1 MKKKIIPYYFLIPM
15 FVIIAFIYLY
25 PSISLVEF
33 SFKNTSLVS
42 RGKFV
47 GVANFQLLGNFLW
60 SVVLKTLTW
69 TFGSVIPAMAIG
81 LGGALLFQDTFRGK
95 RILMTLYLVPYCMP
109 LAIAAFLW
117 VSLYN
122 PNFGIINIALL
133 KIGLISQPI
142 SFLSYK
148 NALASV
154 IVIRIWR
161 ATPLAFI
168 TYYAGLQSIPTQY
181 YEAARVDGAGPL
193 PCFVNI
199 TFPQLRSVTM
209 VTAVI
214 LTVWTALIFDIIF
227 PLTEGG
233 PLDATEIIPIKIYR
247 LFFYRNEVGEAAAL
261 SLATMGVL
269 FLISLFYW
277 KIIQREH

>member
-1 MKKKIIPYYFLIPM
+1 
-15 FVIIAFIYLY
+15 
-25 PSISLVEF
+25 
-33 SFKNTSLVS
+33 
-42 RGKFV
+42 
-47 GVANFQLLGNFLW
+47 
-60 SVVLKTLTW
+60 
-69 TFGSVIPAMAIG
+69 
-81 LGGALLFQDTFRGK
+81 
-95 RILMTLYLVPYCMP
+95 MTLYLVPYCMP

-133 KIGLISQPI
+133 KMGLISEPI

-181 YEAARVDGAGPL
+181 YEAARVDGAGSMQ
-193 PCFVNI
+193 CFLNI
-199 TFPQLRSVTM
+199 TLPQLRSVTM
-209 VTAVI
+209 VTAII

-227 PLTEGG
+227 PLTGGG
-233 PLDATEIIPIKIYR
+233 PLDATEIVPIKIYT
-247 LFFYRNEVGEAAAL
+247 LFFYKNEAGVAAAL
-261 SLATMGVL
+261 SLATVGVL
-269 FLISLFYW
+269 IPISLFYW
-277 KIIQREH
+277 KIIQRGA

>member
-1 MKKKIIPYYFLIPM
+1 MKKKLTPYYFLIPM
-15 FVIIAFIYLY
+15 FVVIAFIYFY
-25 PSISLVEF
+25 PFISLVEF

-42 RGKFV
+42 RGRFI
-47 GVANFQLLGNFLW
+47 GIRNFQALADFLW
-60 SVVLKTLTW
+60 PVVLKTLIW

-81 LGGALLFQDTFRGK
+81 LGGALLFQDTFKGK
-95 RILMTLYLVPYCMP
+95 KALMTLYLVPYCMP

-122 PNFGIINIALL
+122 PNFGIINTALL
-133 KIGLISQPI
+133 KIGFIGEPI

-148 NALASV
+148 KALTSV

-168 TYYAGLQSIPTQY
+168 TYYAGLQSIPIQY
-181 YEAARVDGAGPL
+181 YEAARVDGASPL
-193 PCFVNI
+193 QCFLNI
-199 TFPQLRSVTM
+199 TLPQLRSVTM
-209 VTAVI
+209 VTAII

-233 PLDATEIIPIKIYR
+233 PLDATEIIPIKIYK
-247 LFFYRNEVGEAAAL
+247 LFFYRNDVGEAAAL

-277 KIIQREH
+277 KITQREG